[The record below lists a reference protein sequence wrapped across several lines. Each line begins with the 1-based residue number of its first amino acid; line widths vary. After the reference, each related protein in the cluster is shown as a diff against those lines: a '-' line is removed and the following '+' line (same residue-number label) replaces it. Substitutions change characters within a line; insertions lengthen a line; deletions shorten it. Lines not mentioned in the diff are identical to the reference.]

1 MTLTLQGEEGM
12 PRPTVLIVDD
22 EVFFRRLFSDI
33 LKEGDKYDIE
43 EVSSGKEA
51 LERLA
56 KGKPIDVIL
65 ADLVMPEVC
74 GLELIRRTRS
84 FDPAPDIILATGNA
98 TVESAIQALKS
109 GARDYLIKPCNPE
122 QLRHT
127 IKTCVEQRRLIAE
140 NSQLL
145 SQIRL
150 YQKGQHLSGQLDVA
164 ALFQESINT
173 LRNEIGPSRGLA
185 FFVNQ
190 NGISQI
196 SSSDE
201 LTVDQARALAE
212 YLVVRTKSQQKTELL
227 RVQDLPGCG
236 DCCDDLRT
244 LWVFPMNSE
253 NQEHGALVLCN
264 QAGSD
269 LPEHLPLD
277 SLTFLAEQVA
287 IGFGNACQYH
297 GAREL
302 IYTDDLTGLY
312 NHRYLHIAIEQE
324 IRRSERYGLEF
335 SVAFIDIDYFKNIN
349 DQHGHLIGSDIL
361 KQVAEKLR
369 ECVRDADMLFR
380 YGGDEF
386 TALLVET
393 DTRGAKIVAE
403 RIRRT
408 IADFTF
414 RLGAEQTCR
423 LTGTV
428 GHATYP
434 IHAATKNELVDLA
447 DKAMYFGK
455 NDRNIARSASEL
467 RSP

>member
-1 MTLTLQGEEGM
+1 M
-12 PRPTVLIVDD
+12 PRPTILIVDD
-22 EVFFRRLFSDI
+22 EIFFRRLFTDI
-33 LKEGDKYDIE
+33 LNEAGLYDIE
-43 EVSSGKEA
+43 AVSSGKEA

-56 KGKPIDVIL
+56 KGKPVDVIL
-65 ADLVMPEVC
+65 TDLIMPEIC
-74 GLELIRRTRS
+74 GLELVRRTRS
-84 FDPAPDIILATGNA
+84 LDPSPDIIVATGNA
-98 TVESAIQALKS
+98 TVESAIQALKN
-109 GARDYLIKPCNPE
+109 GARDYLLKPCNPE

-127 IKTCVEQRRLIAE
+127 IRACLEQRRLIAE

-150 YQKGQHLSGQLDVA
+150 YQMGQHLSGQLDVS
-164 ALFQESINT
+164 ALFQESLNT

-185 FFVNQ
+185 FLAGQ
-190 NGISQI
+190 TGISHV
-196 SSSDE
+196 SSSE
-201 LTVDQARALAE
+201 EVTPEQAKQLAE
-212 YLVVRTKSQQKTELL
+212 LLVERTKPLKQREVVSA
-227 RVQDLPGCG
+227 QDIPDLAGIA
-236 DCCDDLRT
+236 DDLRT
-244 LWVFPMNSE
+244 LLFFPMNAD
-253 NQEHGALVLCN
+253 NREHGALVLFN
-264 QAGSD
+264 QVGSD
-269 LPEHLPLD
+269 LPANLPLE
-277 SLTFLAEQVA
+277 SLTFLAEQVS
-287 IGFGNACQYH
+287 IGFGNACQYQ

-335 SVAFIDIDYFKNIN
+335 SLAFIDLDYFKNVN
-349 DQHGHLIGSDIL
+349 DEYGHMVGSNVL
-361 KQVAEKLR
+361 KQAGELLR

-408 IADFTF
+408 LADFDF
-414 RLGAEQTCR
+414 NLGSAKTGR

-434 IHAATKNELVDLA
+434 IHASTKNELIELA
-447 DKAMYFGK
+447 DKAMYSGK
-455 NDRNIARSASEL
+455 NERNISRSASEL
-467 RSP
+467 RSS